1 MNNIPLKFTL
11 FTLLIWHF
19 LSTVLIYDWL
29 YSQWIS
35 RYIYSHVYLS
45 WIPIPS
51 RSILTSKSYVT
62 SSLKLWSWLFFFT
75 KPLLGFAGLTTASVS
90 QSYPIRMILFQ
101 LPSLSRLKSNLV
113 YCLHPLEGWTVL
125 EVLFAV
131 ISTGRKEGKFQGR
144 KRTAMHF
151 LLFPLFLSCV
161 FLSKGRTSAGSW
173 IKNTVKKIRKP
184 KMTELTYLICSTP
197 TQV

>member
-1 MNNIPLKFTL
+1 MYF
-11 FTLLIWHF
+11 
-19 LSTVLIYDWL
+19 
-29 YSQWIS
+29 
-35 RYIYSHVYLS
+35 IYSFNLTLPLYCSYLWLAIFPMNKHVYLFS
-45 WIPIPS
+45 YVPVMNPYPFKVN
-51 RSILTSKSYVT
+51 LNSKSYVT

-75 KPLLGFAGLTTASVS
+75 KPLLGFTGLTTASVS

-101 LPSLSRLKSNLV
+101 LPSLSRSKSNLV

-125 EVLFAV
+125 EVLVAV

-161 FLSKGRTSAGSW
+161 FPSKGRTSAGSW

-184 KMTELTYLICSTP
+184 KMTELTYLICSTS